1 MSQIQYFILWLSSI
15 PLHICD
21 CFLKDFTYLF
31 LERREGREKERK
43 RNIYVKET
51 SISCH
56 LVCNLTPGIKPA
68 TQTFA
73 LTGYGTNAILLCR
86 MIPNQFSP
94 SDQATYMIFMNWNW
108 IISALG
114 QTLVLQPVGTFNSPG
129 SYEKLH
135 QMNQNL
141 E

>member
-31 LERREGREKERK
+31 LERREGGEKERK

-73 LTGYGTNAILLCR
+73 LTGYRTNASLLCR
-86 MIPNQFSP
+86 MTPNQFSP
-94 SDQATYMIFMNWNW
+94 PDQGNIHDFYVLELDHQCSWTN
-108 IISALG
+108 LG
-114 QTLVLQPVGTFNSPG
+114 SPTCW
-129 SYEKLH
+129 H
-135 QMNQNL
+135 I
-141 E
+141 